1 VVTRAGAQGPDTV
14 IRTDPSTIQISPGEV
29 VTLSV
34 VLAGAQE
41 VYGIDVRAAF
51 DPQLVEVVDVDPDRE
66 GVQFSPGTF
75 PQPDFVV
82 RRDADNEAG
91 TLRYVITQVSPTE
104 PATGDGVV
112 FTVQL
117 RALADSGEGAFT
129 LGPIEMADSAGT
141 LLGVQP
147 ESGLIRITPG
157 GQVPT
162 DQPAAVVSAAGDATA
177 TAVAAAAGDT
187 QPAQASSQPAT
198 VAPSADANQ
207 AATPSATA
215 PETPAA
221 AESSLPLL
229 AVLAL
234 VAIVVVVIV
243 VMARRRPAS

>member
-1 VVTRAGAQGPDTV
+1 MCGWLAVITLLAIVAATRAGAQGPDTV

-141 LLGVQP
+141 LLGSTAGERPDQDHAWRAGPDRSAGGCGFCCRRCDRHGRRGRCRRYTACPSVVATGNRRSQ
-147 ESGLIRITPG
+147 RRCQPG
-157 GQVPT
+157 GY
-162 DQPAAVVSAAGDATA
+162 
-177 TAVAAAAGDT
+177 T
-187 QPAQASSQPAT
+187 QCDCA
-198 VAPSADANQ
+198 
-207 AATPSATA
+207 
-215 PETPAA
+215 
-221 AESSLPLL
+221 
-229 AVLAL
+229 
-234 VAIVVVVIV
+234 
-243 VMARRRPAS
+243 